1 MVLNDCTICSVYGP
15 DNMTLQARVRVKC
28 TGEQITLHFKK
39 SDEITESERVR
50 IDFFDSKIGYIQTYC
65 ELFIRRNY
73 DPLILEPWM
82 ADCEILEVID
92 IVQRQKDLRAK
103 MEREVRFVSS
113 SHGEFTGVIQNI
125 SVGGLYFVTRTKLNN
140 EEEFEFRY
148 TFIKKEYEVRAVV
161 LREQDLHNG
170 RYGYGCQFLRLPK
183 SAERDIR
190 QYVYRQQLSKVW

>member
-15 DNMTLQARVRVKC
+15 DNATLQARVRVKC

-65 ELFIRRNY
+65 ELYVRRNY

-103 MEREVRFVSS
+103 MEREVRFISTI
-113 SHGEFTGVIQNI
+113 HGEF
-125 SVGGLYFVTRTKLNN
+125 K
-140 EEEFEFRY
+140 
-148 TFIKKEYEVRAVV
+148 
-161 LREQDLHNG
+161 
-170 RYGYGCQFLRLPK
+170 
-183 SAERDIR
+183 
-190 QYVYRQQLSKVW
+190 

>member
-1 MVLNDCTICSVYGP
+1 
-15 DNMTLQARVRVKC
+15 
-28 TGEQITLHFKK
+28 
-39 SDEITESERVR
+39 
-50 IDFFDSKIGYIQTYC
+50 
-65 ELFIRRNY
+65 
-73 DPLILEPWM
+73 M

>member
-1 MVLNDCTICSVYGP
+1 MILKSCNTCIIYGS
-15 DNMTLQARVRVKC
+15 DSDVVVRARVRTVDDK
-28 TGEQITLHFKK
+28 ITLHFDDNNELGTKT
-39 SDEITESERVR
+39 DRLQV
-50 IDFFDSKIGYIQTYC
+50 DFCDSQVGYIKTFC
-65 ELFIRRNY
+65 ELEIRKNE
-73 DPLILEPWM
+73 DPYVLEPWT
-82 ADCEILEVID
+82 ADCKILEMIQVL
-92 IVQRQKDLRAK
+92 QRQKELRVRMVK
-103 MEREVRFVSS
+103 EVNFISLKHGRFS
-113 SHGEFTGVIQNI
+113 GVIQNI